1 MVGSG
6 VAWVAGEAQEAY
18 CRLPSTSGCFGPQ
31 VHRASA
37 NDSAK
42 AGGDSRDP
50 RDYLSHGSKGNPDT
64 PRAAADLRR
73 PVGS

>member
-42 AGGDSRDP
+42 AGGDSRD
-50 RDYLSHGSKGNPDT
+50 S
-64 PRAAADLRR
+64 
-73 PVGS
+73 